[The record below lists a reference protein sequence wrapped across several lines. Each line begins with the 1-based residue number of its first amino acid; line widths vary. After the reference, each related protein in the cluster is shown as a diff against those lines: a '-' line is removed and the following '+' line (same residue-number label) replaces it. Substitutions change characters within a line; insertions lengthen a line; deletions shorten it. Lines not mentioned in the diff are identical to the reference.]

1 MKVVALK
8 RIQRRN
14 EKNQRVAIPVNGVF
28 EIEAES
34 AEYNELRKKGAIRN
48 AKASDIEIAKENP
61 KYRITS
67 RMKRTRT
74 IKELRA
80 LKAAQEFAAENP
92 DLADKDFDPNEENGG
107 GNNEG
112 ENGGEAPDQDP
123 PKKEV
128 KITEPKPG
136 KGKGNKSNLV

>member
-14 EKNQRVAIPVNGVF
+14 EKNQRVVIPTNGVF
-28 EIEAES
+28 EIEAEGD
-34 AEYNELRKKGAIRN
+34 EYNELRAKGAIRN

-61 KYRITS
+61 KYRIKG

-80 LKAAQEFAAENP
+80 LKAAKEFAAENP
-92 DLADKDFDPNEENGG
+92 ELADADIEDEDNGG
-107 GNNEG
+107 SQTP
-112 ENGGEAPDQDP
+112 APEQTP
-123 PKKEV
+123 EPKKAATV
-128 KITEPKPG
+128 KEDKPK
-136 KGKGNKSNLV
+136 KGNKSNLV

>member
-14 EKNQRVAIPVNGVF
+14 EKNQRVVIPTNGVF
-28 EIEAES
+28 EIEAEGD
-34 AEYNELRKKGAIRN
+34 EYNELRSKGAIRN

-61 KYRITS
+61 KYRIKG

-80 LKAAQEFAAENP
+80 LKAAKEFAAENP
-92 DLADKDFDPNEENGG
+92 ELADADIEDEDNGG
-107 GNNEG
+107 QQ
-112 ENGGEAPDQDP
+112 APAQTP
-123 PKKEV
+123 EPKKAATV
-128 KITEPKPG
+128 KEDKPA

>member
-14 EKNQRVAIPVNGVF
+14 EKNQRIVVPTNGVF
-28 EIEAES
+28 EIEAEGD
-34 AEYNELRKKGAIRN
+34 EYNELRAKGAIRN
-48 AKASDIEIAKENP
+48 AKASDIELAKENP
-61 KYRITS
+61 KLRIRG

-80 LKAAQEFAAENP
+80 LKAAKEFAAENP
-92 DLADKDFDPNEENGG
+92 ELADSDIEDEDNGG
-107 GNNEG
+107 AKTP
-112 ENGGEAPDQDP
+112 APAETP
-123 PKKEV
+123 EPKKAATV
-128 KITEPKPG
+128 KEDKPA

>member
-1 MKVVALK
+1 MKVVALN

-14 EKNQRVAIPVNGVF
+14 EKNQRVVIPTNGVF

-34 AEYNELRKKGAIRN
+34 EEYEELRRKGAIRN
-48 AKASDIEIAKENP
+48 AKASDIELAKENP
-61 KYRITS
+61 KYRIKG

-80 LKAAQEFAAENP
+80 LKAAKEFATENP
-92 DLADKDFDPNEENGG
+92 ELADADIEDENSGG
-107 GNNEG
+107 GS
-112 ENGGEAPDQDP
+112 APAPVQTP
-123 PKKEV
+123 EPKKEV
-128 KITEPKPG
+128 KVDAKTEAKPA